1 MFSPAPIQ
9 LSDYRLLGLVG
20 QGQFAQVY
28 SAVHRR
34 TGKIVA
40 IKKIRHTATQADQE
54 ALILAQISPPN
65 PTHLNLVSAQAIF
78 HTSTGYQFIL
88 DYCES
93 GTLRSHLN
101 ATLTAPL
108 PLSETKSLVTD
119 ILHGL
124 SHLHHQGITHNDL
137 KPENILLTLTP
148 SSSYFPIS
156 PSSPL
161 CTSPPLTA
169 KITDFGHAR
178 LIPSHP
184 HPLSE
189 IGSPTY
195 AAPERFS
202 GHSSTASDLYA
213 VGIIL
218 YEMLLGDRPFS
229 GDPDTLRQAHQTQ
242 PVPLPEELTPTARHL
257 LTTALHK
264 QPHQRFT
271 NAETMLT
278 ALQRLDAVIHR
289 ISPIQL
295 KAVPTIALEQ
305 TLVPLP
311 PADIAEPIE
320 QLISIPQGCCLATE
334 KSLHILTD
342 PHQILSLAH
351 FKRSSW
357 ISVAPS
363 GQWFIT
369 LPRQY
374 SSAEDSLYRLVNI
387 LAIDNRHLLRI
398 QTSTRSPKTYLECFT
413 RKGRFIGM
421 ISLNLV
427 ITQITLTAT
436 PYQLLALS
444 HFPSTKINTK
454 ICDSRVADTAVLIQ
468 IKPFQ
473 IQHLRLPIAPTQVS
487 ALPWGY
493 AIADEKQ
500 ILLLDREASPIA
512 CLQGL
517 PLAKG
522 FPEKLTE
529 RLTENPA
536 EELKAATPSRQR
548 WQVAAL
554 STARQHPA
562 TLVLAPTIAANRQSE
577 LLMLDLKT
585 LDLDL
590 IF

>member
-28 SAVHRR
+28 SAIHRR

-40 IKKIRHTATQADQE
+40 IKKIRHAATQADQE
-54 ALILAQISPPN
+54 ALILARISPPK
-65 PTHLNLVSAQAIF
+65 PTHRNLVSAQAIF
-78 HTSTGYQFIL
+78 HRSTGYQFVL

-101 ATLTAPL
+101 ATLAAPL
-108 PLSETKSLVTD
+108 PLSETKSLVAD

-124 SHLHHQGITHNDL
+124 SHLHQQGIIHNDL

-148 SSSYFPIS
+148 SSSYPPIS
-156 PSSPL
+156 LSSL

-169 KITDFGHAR
+169 KIADFGHAQ
-178 LIPSHP
+178 LIPSRP
-184 HPLSE
+184 LPLSE

-202 GHSSTASDLYA
+202 GQSSTASDLYA

-229 GDPDTLRQAHQTQ
+229 GDPDTLRQAHQIQ
-242 PVPLPEELTPTARHL
+242 PIPLPERLTPAARHL

-264 QPHQRFT
+264 QPHQRFA
-271 NAETMLT
+271 NADTMLID
-278 ALQRLDAVIHR
+278 LQQLDAVVHR
-289 ISPIQL
+289 SSPITL
-295 KAVPTIALEQ
+295 KAAPTIALEQ

-311 PADIAEPIE
+311 IANITEPIE

-334 KSLHILTD
+334 KSLHILTE
-342 PHQILSLAH
+342 PHQILPLAH
-351 FKRSSW
+351 LKQSSW
-357 ISVAPS
+357 ISIAPN
-363 GQWFIT
+363 GHWFIT
-369 LPRQY
+369 LPKQ
-374 SSAEDSLYRLVNI
+374 SSRAEDSLYRRVNI
-387 LAIDNRHLLRI
+387 LAIDNRYLIRI
-398 QTSTRSPKTYLECFT
+398 QTSTQSPKTYLECFT

-444 HFPSTKINTK
+444 RFPNTTNSTNSAK
-454 ICDSRVADTAVLIQ
+454 ICDNQVADTAVLIQ

-473 IQHLRLPIAPTQVS
+473 IQYLRLPIVPTQVS

-493 AIADEKQ
+493 AIADDEQ

-517 PLAKG
+517 PPAAG
-522 FPEKLTE
+522 LTE
-529 RLTENPA
+529 RLKKPRGEVT
-536 EELKAATPSRQR
+536 SRQR

-554 STARQHPA
+554 STARQHQD
-562 TLVLAPTIAANRQSE
+562 TLVLASTTAANWQTE
-577 LLMLDLKT
+577 LFRLDLKT